1 MGKSV
6 REKGPLNFQWVIVG
20 TSFITLA
27 LVYSIWYA
35 FSVFFVALLKEF
47 GWSRSLG
54 AGAFS
59 LFVIVHGVIGP
70 FVGGIVDRF
79 GPRKIFIL
87 GSIFLGIGLLL
98 CSLISTWWEF
108 YVFFGI
114 LTAIGVGSMGWVPNT
129 TLIQLWFKENRG
141 LAMGIISSGIGIGIF
156 LCVPLIQFL
165 ITRFGWRVA
174 FCVMALSI
182 SFTTIL
188 LALLCVKKPPRK
200 EDTRSSEDSPQDMI
214 GEGWTLRR
222 WTVREAIRTR
232 SFLFLVLS
240 FFFASASIHSVLAHH
255 VAFFV
260 DQGLNALFAS
270 TIVGLLGMVSI
281 GAKILWGVLSDRI
294 GREITY
300 TLGISC
306 AICGMLLLVLYSYSP
321 SPSIPYAYALFFG
334 MGYAVMASLPPLI
347 TADFFEGPSFGA
359 IFGMVQFANGLGAA
373 VGAWFAGFLF
383 DQTGSYIPLFLMMI
397 GCVVFACFNVWK
409 AAPRNAGSYNRQR
422 ISNVPS

>member
-1 MGKSV
+1 MVKNL
-6 REKGPLNFQWVIVG
+6 REKGALNFQWVIVG
-20 TSFITLA
+20 TSFVTLA
-27 LVYSIWYA
+27 LVYSTWYA

-47 GWSRSLG
+47 SWSRSLG

-59 LFVIVHGVIGP
+59 LFVIVHGIIGP

-87 GSIFLGIGLLL
+87 GSILLGIGLIL
-98 CSLISTWWEF
+98 CSFISTWWEF
-108 YVFFGI
+108 YIFFGM
-114 LTAIGVGSMGWVPNT
+114 LTAIGVGSIGWVPNT
-129 TLIQLWFKENRG
+129 TLIQLWFKKNRG
-141 LAMGIISSGIGIGIF
+141 LSMGIISSGVGIGIF
-156 LCVPLIQFL
+156 LCVPIIQIL

-174 FCVMALSI
+174 YRVMALSI

-188 LALLCVKKPPRK
+188 LGLLFVKKPPGK
-200 EDTRSSEDSPQDMI
+200 DATRSLGDSPQGMI
-214 GEGWTLRR
+214 GEEWASRR

-232 SFLFLVLS
+232 PFLFLVLS
-240 FFFASASIHSVLAHH
+240 FFFASVSIHSVLAHH

-270 TIVGLLGMVSI
+270 YIVGLLGMVSI

-306 AICGMLLLVLYSYSP
+306 AICGMLLLVLYSYS
-321 SPSIPYAYALFFG
+321 SSSSIPYAYALFFG
-334 MGYAVMASLPPLI
+334 MGYAVMAALPPLI
-347 TADFFEGPSFGA
+347 TADFFEGQSFGT
-359 IFGMVQFANGLGAA
+359 IFGVFQFINGIGSALGA
-373 VGAWFAGFLF
+373 WSAGFLF
-383 DQTGSYIPLFLMMI
+383 DHTGSYVPVFLMMI

-409 AAPRNAGSYNRQR
+409 AAPRNVDSYRQR
-422 ISNVPS
+422 IFKVPS